1 MSNKS
6 AYLHC
11 TIDLILLLLMIAR
24 INSQEGLPSGSLW
37 IGKKHGILIKS
48 GGILLRAKTQRYHF
62 QSPCLNSFTL
72 AVYYCRYSSSEYC
85 QANLQSVKNPN
96 NKVEYSI
103 RLAMQKSDITQ
114 LILRPVNIQ
123 DIDNSHF

>member
-6 AYLHC
+6 NYLHC
-11 TIDLILLLLMIAR
+11 TIGLLLLLLMVAR
-24 INSQEGLPSGSLW
+24 INSQEGYPSGSVW
-37 IGKKHGILIKS
+37 IGTKHGLLIKS
-48 GGILLRAKTQRYHF
+48 GGILLRAETQRYDF

-72 AVYYCRYSSSEYC
+72 AVYYCRNRSSEYC

-103 RLAMQKSDITQ
+103 RLARNKLDKTQ

-123 DIDNSHF
+123 DIDSSHF